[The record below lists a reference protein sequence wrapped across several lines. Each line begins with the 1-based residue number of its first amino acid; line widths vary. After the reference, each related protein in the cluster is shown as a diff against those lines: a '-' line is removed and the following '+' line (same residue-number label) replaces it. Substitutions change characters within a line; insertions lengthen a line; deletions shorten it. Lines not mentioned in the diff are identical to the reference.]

1 VRVRAAGGRGRLE
14 LSGPYT
20 RGVVHLF
27 VSPHPDDVALS
38 CGGVV
43 AALRDAGEDVA
54 IVTVFSG
61 CGDGV
66 RLTPYQRDA
75 LGFGS
80 PVPAPA
86 NEARLARAAM
96 ASRRQEDAAYAAF
109 VGAGLRSLELPDAV
123 FRDYEGDVQLFG
135 SLRPDDPPPV
145 EALRSEIARL
155 RPKQVY
161 LPLAIG
167 NHVDHQAVR
176 NAGLALLEPGVG
188 GPEDLDLVGRLRWY
202 EDFPYAWRVGFGGL
216 ADLPPGAFADLPGGL
231 RLVADHVDIS
241 VTVERK
247 VRGIALYASQ
257 VGRLLDGAT
266 RMEEAVRGHA
276 SWIATNAGRP
286 GAAERYWITSRGRR
300 ATHAVSAMPPEDAE

>member
-1 VRVRAAGGRGRLE
+1 
-14 LSGPYT
+14 
-20 RGVVHLF
+20 VVHLF

-38 CGGVV
+38 CGGLV

-96 ASRRQEDAAYAAF
+96 ASRRREDEAYAAF

-155 RPKQVY
+155 RPQQVY
-161 LPLAIG
+161 LPLGVG

-176 NAGLALLEPGVG
+176 NAGLALLGPGR
-188 GPEDLDLVGRLRWY
+188 GPADLDLVDPDLVDRLRWY
-202 EDFPYAWRVGFGGL
+202 EDFPYAWRAGFGAL
-216 ADLPPGAFADLPGGL
+216 ADLPPGAFADLPAGIH
-231 RLVADHVDIS
+231 LVADHVDIS

-286 GAAERYWITSRGRR
+286 GAAERYWLASRGRR
-300 ATHAVSAMPPEDAE
+300 ATHAVSSMPPEDPE